1 MRTMNTHY
9 IYRMQR
15 FILVA
20 AMLVALVSCQR
31 RPLEYFYK
39 PEAKIILKVDWTD
52 FPEKPT
58 GMTVFLFKDGETGQA
73 FSTSEVDQTELNVTA
88 GRYKLFVMNQSM
100 TEFGGITFKDM
111 YSYENAEAVISKV
124 ASKWYA
130 IMKGVIASQEGD
142 ELPGVGSQPEDLGIA
157 IAEEFTISEDEVKE
171 FNYQYAKWRKGKG
184 KQDGDGEAAD
194 DAPVDK
200 DAPALR
206 TISAVAHNVVSRLHV
221 KIYFH
226 NIPTLYSVRT
236 SMEGLADSYMI
247 TQKTTSSRTVAQ
259 LMEKWDIHVTS
270 ADGVDGYVETTIH
283 TFALPD
289 GVTSVAQR
297 DPRANIFTVQ
307 ALHKDLKTITE
318 EVYTVGDKF
327 KISFPG
333 KIRMQMDLEVGPI
346 NLPYSPGGDAGGF
359 ISYVEDWDDVIDVPI
374 PI

>member
-1 MRTMNTHY
+1 MKITKY
-9 IYRMQR
+9 ILSLAVL
-15 FILVA
+15 IA
-20 AMLVALVSCQR
+20 AIGCQR
-31 RPLEYFYK
+31 RPLEYFYR
-39 PEAKIILKVDWTD
+39 PEAKIILKVDWSD

-58 GMTVFLFKDGETGQA
+58 GMTVFLFKDGEAGQA
-73 FSTSEVDQTELNVTA
+73 FSTSDVDQTELNISA

-111 YSYENAEAVISKV
+111 SSYDDAEAIISKV
-124 ASKWYA
+124 TSKWYA

-142 ELPGVGSQPEDLGIA
+142 ELHGVGAQPEDLGIA
-157 IAEEFTISEDEVKE
+157 IADEFTISEDEVKN
-171 FNYQYAKWRKGKG
+171 FQYQYAKWRKGKG

-236 SMEGLADSYMI
+236 SMEGLADSYLL
-247 TQKTTSSRTVAQ
+247 TKNTTSQKEVAQ
-259 LMEKWDIHVTS
+259 LMEKWNIHVTS
-270 ADGVDGYVETTIH
+270 PDGVDGYVETTIH

-318 EVYTVGDKF
+318 EVYSVGDKF

-346 NLPYSPGGDAGGF
+346 NLPYDPSGDAGGF

>member
-1 MRTMNTHY
+1 MKSMRMHTIYKY
-9 IYRMQR
+9 I
-15 FILVA
+15 LSV
-20 AMLVALVSCQR
+20 AMLAAVFGCQR

-39 PEAKIILKVDWTD
+39 PEARIILKVDWSD

-58 GMTVFLFKDGETGQA
+58 GMTVFLFKDGEAGKAIT
-73 FSTSEVDQTELNVTA
+73 TSEVDQTELNISA
-88 GRYKLFVMNQSM
+88 GHYKLFVMNQSM
-100 TEFGGITFKDM
+100 TEFGGIIFKDM
-111 YSYENAEAVISKV
+111 STYETAEAVISKV

-142 ELPGVGSQPEDLGIA
+142 DLPGVGAQPEDLGIA
-157 IAEEFTISEDEVKE
+157 IADEFTITEDEVKN
-171 FNYQYAKWRKGKG
+171 FQYENAKWRKGHG
-184 KQDGDGEAAD
+184 KKDGDGEAAD
-194 DAPVDK
+194 DAPYDT

-236 SMEGLADSYMI
+236 SMEGLADSYLL
-247 TQKTTSSRTVAQ
+247 TKNTTSRQEVAQ

-283 TFALPD
+283 TFALPN
-289 GVTSVAQR
+289 GEKSVANRNPQL
-297 DPRANIFTVQ
+297 NTFTVQ
-307 ALHKDLKTITE
+307 ALHKDLKTISE

-333 KIRMQMDLEVGPI
+333 KIRMYMDLEVGPI
-346 NLPYSPGGDAGGF
+346 NLPYNPGGDTGGF

>member
-1 MRTMNTHY
+1 MRITKY
-9 IYRMQR
+9 ILS
-15 FILVA
+15 LVVLIA
-20 AMLVALVSCQR
+20 AIGCQR
-31 RPLEYFYK
+31 RPLEYFYR
-39 PEAKIILKVDWTD
+39 PEAKIILKVDWSD

-58 GMTVFLFKDGETGQA
+58 GMTVFLFKLADLPA
-73 FSTSEVDQTELNVTA
+73 EVAKVVDAMQV
-88 GRYKLFVMNQSM
+88 G
-100 TEFGGITFKDM
+100 D
-111 YSYENAEAVISKV
+111 ISNPFQMIDDRGKTV
-124 ASKWYA
+124 C
-130 IMKGVIASQEGD
+130 
-142 ELPGVGSQPEDLGIA
+142 A
-157 IAEEFTISEDEVKE
+157 IAKLKNRTEGHKATITEDEVKNFE
-171 FNYQYAKWRKGKG
+171 YEYAKWRKGHG
-184 KQDGDGEAAD
+184 KKDGDGEAAD

-236 SMEGLADSYMI
+236 SMEGLADSYLL
-247 TQKTTSSRTVAQ
+247 TKNTTSQKEVAQ

-270 ADGVDGYVETTIH
+270 PDGVDGYVETTIH
-283 TFALPD
+283 TFALPN
-289 GVTSVAQR
+289 GEKSVTGR
-297 DPRANIFTVQ
+297 DPQKNVFTVQ

>member
-1 MRTMNTHY
+1 MKITKY
-9 IYRMQR
+9 ILSLAVL
-15 FILVA
+15 IA
-20 AMLVALVSCQR
+20 ALGCQR

-39 PEAKIILKVDWTD
+39 PEAKIVLEVDWSD

-58 GMTVFLFKDGETGQA
+58 GMTVFLFKDGEAGKA
-73 FSTSEVDQTELNVTA
+73 FTTTEVDQTELNISA
-88 GRYKLFVMNQSM
+88 GHYKLFVMNQSM

-111 YSYENAEAVISKV
+111 NTYETAEAVISKV

-130 IMKGVIASQEGD
+130 IMKGVIASQEGEGD
-142 ELPGVGSQPEDLGIA
+142 ELHGVGAQPEDLGIA
-157 IAEEFTISEDEVKE
+157 IADEFTISEDEVKN
-171 FNYQYAKWRKGKG
+171 FQYQYAKWRKGKG

-226 NIPTLYSVRT
+226 NIPTLHSVRT
-236 SMEGLADSYMI
+236 SMEGLADSYLL
-247 TQKTTSSRTVAQ
+247 TKNTTSQKEVAQ

-270 ADGVDGYVETTIH
+270 TDGVDGYVETTIH
-283 TFALPD
+283 TFALPN
-289 GVTSVAQR
+289 GEKSVTGRNPQL
-297 DPRANIFTVQ
+297 NTFTVQ
-307 ALHKDLKTITE
+307 ALHRDLKTITE
-318 EVYTVGDKF
+318 EAYTVGDKF

-346 NLPYSPGGDAGGF
+346 YLPYSPGGDTGGF
-359 ISYVEDWDDVIDVPI
+359 VTYIEDWDDVIDVPI

>member
-1 MRTMNTHY
+1 MRITKY
-9 IYRMQR
+9 ILS
-15 FILVA
+15 LVVLIA
-20 AMLVALVSCQR
+20 AIGCQR
-31 RPLEYFYK
+31 RPLEYFYR
-39 PEAKIILKVDWTD
+39 PEAKIILKVDWSD

-58 GMTVFLFKDGETGQA
+58 GMTVFLFKDGEAGQA
-73 FSTSEVDQTELNVTA
+73 FSTSDVDQTELNISA

-111 YSYENAEAVISKV
+111 SSYDDAEAIISKV
-124 ASKWYA
+124 TSKWYA
-130 IMKGVIASQEGD
+130 IMKGVIASQEGEGD
-142 ELPGVGSQPEDLGIA
+142 ELHGVGAQPEDLGIA
-157 IAEEFTISEDEVKE
+157 IADEFTITEDEVKNFE
-171 FNYQYAKWRKGKG
+171 YEYAKWRKGHG
-184 KQDGDGEAAD
+184 KKDGDGEAAD

-236 SMEGLADSYMI
+236 SMEGLADSYLL
-247 TQKTTSSRTVAQ
+247 TKNTTSQKEVAQ

-270 ADGVDGYVETTIH
+270 PDGVDGYVETTIH
-283 TFALPD
+283 TFALPN
-289 GVTSVAQR
+289 GEKSVTGR
-297 DPRANIFTVQ
+297 DPQKNVFTVQ

-318 EVYTVGDKF
+318 EVFTVGDKF